1 MKRWLCSLLAPVLLL
16 AASHAVAAFHMFQI
30 EQIYSNADGTVQFVV
45 LHEFSGTDGENLWA
59 GRALTMT
66 HAGVPKAIVFPG
78 NLTSSATAGRRVLIA
93 TPGFAALGLV
103 TPDYTIPNGFLATD
117 GGTLNYAGVDSVTY
131 TALPTDGVN
140 ALNRSKPRSPTSPP
154 TSPARPPP

>member
-1 MKRWLCSLLAPVLLL
+1 
-16 AASHAVAAFHMFQI
+16 MFQI

-45 LHEFSGTDGENLWA
+45 LHEIQRHRRREPL
-59 GRALTMT
+59 GRKGAHQMT
-66 HAGVPKAIVFPG
+66 HAGVPKFAIVFPRQPHEQR
-78 NLTSSATAGRRVLIA
+78 NRPRRRVLIA

-140 ALNRSKPRSPTSPP
+140 ALNRSQPRSPTSPP